1 MRDLS
6 RSEKYRDQVALLE
19 TIPHIGWKSAIE
31 ILVELQDVRRFRNAK
46 SLSAYLGL
54 TPSQDSTGE
63 KTRMGRITKQG
74 HGSVRALLVEASWRI
89 IRDDMG
95 LRRKYEDIKRR
106 SESKKAVV
114 AITRRLAIRMRLL
127 LIDREGYALDV
138 AVA

>member
-1 MRDLS
+1 
-6 RSEKYRDQVALLE
+6 
-19 TIPHIGWKSAIE
+19 
-31 ILVELQDVRRFRNAK
+31 
-46 SLSAYLGL
+46 
-54 TPSQDSTGE
+54 
-63 KTRMGRITKQG
+63 
-74 HGSVRALLVEASWRI
+74 
-89 IRDDMG
+89 MG